1 MIKEHDDWRVMLDVE
16 NLEDAGVLEDRLA
29 GETPTSIA
37 SNIACVEIE
46 HKLERQIKEPEA
58 LKLPEAA
65 TRAMNLG
72 HFFESRY
79 VNMNRLY
86 LFGPW
91 TFNLQRVADCLGNFV
106 DASFPGS

>member
-46 HKLERQIKEPEA
+46 HKSLLLLILESSKVG
-58 LKLPEAA
+58 K
-65 TRAMNLG
+65 TN
-72 HFFESRY
+72 
-79 VNMNRLY
+79 
-86 LFGPW
+86 
-91 TFNLQRVADCLGNFV
+91 
-106 DASFPGS
+106 